1 MRSRCAQARCCV
13 ADRAR
18 DETPQNLPR
27 KTGQPH
33 EDQSRHAR
41 PPVRTGSILSHT
53 SAFGTG
59 CPRPRPQAQDRARII
74 SKSFPSGSVIV
85 WQSLR
90 KCEVWQTDPK
100 CQKSRRHA
108 VLALHDSTLQLA
120 VSEES
125 HSLASP
131 SSAAF
136 DSPCT
141 EYHPLS
147 HESRFPFSKIRA
159 EPSAGESL
167 RTGRQCSC

>member
-1 MRSRCAQARCCV
+1 MV
-13 ADRAR
+13 
-18 DETPQNLPR
+18 
-27 KTGQPH
+27 
-33 EDQSRHAR
+33 
-41 PPVRTGSILSHT
+41 
-53 SAFGTG
+53 
-59 CPRPRPQAQDRARII
+59 
-74 SKSFPSGSVIV
+74 
-85 WQSLR
+85 SLR
-90 KCEVWQTDPK
+90 NPRRRGGKIWNWRKLAFVCYNNPVKQEHIGSTFDDFLKQEGLLAQCEAGALKRVVVWQTDPK